1 MKRFLSWLLVLTVCL
16 TLGVG
21 ALAQTYPLTVV
32 DTAGNT
38 VEIAAEPKTVVSLAA
53 SNTEIL
59 YALGVGDKV
68 VGVDAFSDH
77 PAEALE
83 NAAVVGDYNGPNV
96 ESILALDPDVVF
108 ASNYLQQEA
117 IDALKA
123 VGVAVVSVEAT
134 AYDDIIPSIRLV
146 ADVMGVSADAVIEKM
161 NAEQAEALTLRD
173 RCEGKT
179 VYFALS
185 FGEWGDWTAGDGT
198 FIDGML
204 TMLGAKNI
212 AAGLGVA
219 WPQYSV
225 EQLLEKDPD
234 VILVSGG
241 EASAEAFCAFETYQA
256 LTAVKEGRVYG
267 VDANTSSRPSQR
279 ITLALKEFAE
289 CIANKVFVHLPE

>member
-16 TLGVG
+16 TLSVG
-21 ALAQTYPLTVV
+21 ALAQTYPLTLV

-38 VEIAAEPKTVVSLAA
+38 VEIAAEPKTVISLAA

-68 VGVDAFSDH
+68 VGVDAFSDY

-96 ESILALDPDVVF
+96 ESILSLDPDVVF

-161 NAEQAEALTLRD
+161 NEEQAEALTLKD

-198 FIDGML
+198 FIDGMI
-204 TMLGAKNI
+204 TMLGAKNV

-289 CIANKVFVHLPE
+289 CIAK

>member
-289 CIANKVFVHLPE
+289 CIAK

>member
-16 TLGVG
+16 TLSVG
-21 ALAQTYPLTVV
+21 ALAQTYPLTVI

-68 VGVDAFSDH
+68 VGVDAFSDY

-161 NAEQAEALTLRD
+161 NKEQAEALTLKD
-173 RCEGKT
+173 KCEGKT

-204 TMLGAKNI
+204 TMLGAKNV

-289 CIANKVFVHLPE
+289 CIAK

>member
-16 TLGVG
+16 TLSAG

-38 VEIAAEPKTVVSLAA
+38 VEIAAEPQTVVSLAA

-59 YALGVGDKV
+59 YALGVGGKV
-68 VGVDAFSDH
+68 VGVDAYSDY

-108 ASNYLQQEA
+108 AANSIQQEA
-117 IDALKA
+117 IDTLKA
-123 VGVAVVSVEAT
+123 AGVAVVSVEAT
-134 AYDDIIPSIRLV
+134 AYAEIIPSIQLV
-146 ADVMGVSADAVIEKM
+146 ADIMGVSADAVIEEM
-161 NAEQAEALTLRD
+161 NKEEEEALALKD
-173 RCEGKT
+173 KCAGKT

-185 FGEWGDWTAGDGT
+185 FGEWGDWSAGDGT
-198 FIDGML
+198 FIGDML
-204 TMLGAKNI
+204 TMLGAENI
-212 AAGLGVA
+212 AAGLGYA

-241 EASAEAFCAFETYQA
+241 EASAEAFCAFESYQE

-289 CIANKVFVHLPE
+289 CLSK

>member
-16 TLGVG
+16 TLSVG
-21 ALAQTYPLTVV
+21 ALAQTYPLTVF

-38 VEIAAEPKTVVSLAA
+38 VEIAAEPRTVVSLAA

-68 VGVDAFSDH
+68 AGVDAFSDY

-146 ADVMGVSADAVIEKM
+146 ADVMGVSADAVIEQM
-161 NAEQAEALTLRD
+161 MEEQAEALTLRD

-219 WPQYSV
+219 WPQYSA

-241 EASAEAFCAFETYQA
+241 EAGAEAFCALETYQT
-256 LTAVKEGRVYG
+256 LTAVQEGRVYG

-289 CIANKVFVHLPE
+289 CIAR

>member
-16 TLGVG
+16 TLSVG

-173 RCEGKT
+173 KCEGKT

-219 WPQYSV
+219 WPQYSA

-241 EASAEAFCAFETYQA
+241 EASAEAFCALETYQA

-289 CIANKVFVHLPE
+289 CIAK

>member
-16 TLGVG
+16 TLSVG

-173 RCEGKT
+173 KCEGKT

-219 WPQYSV
+219 WPQYSA

-289 CIANKVFVHLPE
+289 CIAK